1 MSELRLIYTK
11 PTDIYEVLPRTIV
24 TQITNDNPGKG
35 SENDFIYT
43 ERLKSA
49 ENTVDSYFSE
59 RYKLPLIAQ
68 DGTVPPEIK
77 DAVLTIAKYKLM
89 ARRNALNPSVESE
102 YQNAMSWLKDIS
114 TGKANIALPQ
124 IDGTFDTSN
133 ATKFQHGATYGSL
146 F

>member
-1 MSELRLIYTK
+1 
-11 PTDIYEVLPRTIV
+11 
-24 TQITNDNPGKG
+24 
-35 SENDFIYT
+35 
-43 ERLKSA
+43 
-49 ENTVDSYFSE
+49 
-59 RYKLPLIAQ
+59 
-68 DGTVPPEIK
+68 
-77 DAVLTIAKYKLM
+77 M

-124 IDGTFDTSN
+124 LDGTFDTSN